1 MSSLPDIARC
11 RGLIRSMVVSLSLL
25 TTCFRPIPDSSFRF
39 VCEHLIFITHIIVA
53 LLMDLPKEGHI
64 RVAEDTVNS
73 TAIGGPNIYS
83 IRHKSSNPS
92 LGRRSTREKDAEDP
106 HTNERDIRT
115 KQVCLPVHPSV
126 FGVIDERIGVWW
138 PLSLLVGPSH
148 NQVGI
153 VTHASS

>member
-1 MSSLPDIARC
+1 MSMLPAIARC

-25 TTCFRPIPDSSFRF
+25 TRYLLSSHSRF
-39 VCEHLIFITHIIVA
+39 QFSFICEHLIFTTHIIVA

-64 RVAEDTVNS
+64 RVAEDTINS
-73 TAIGGPNIYS
+73 TATGGPNIYS

-92 LGRRSTREKDAEDP
+92 LGRRSTKEKDAEDP
-106 HTNERDIRT
+106 HTDERDIRT
-115 KQVCLPVHPSV
+115 KQVCLPVHPCV

-148 NQVGI
+148 I
-153 VTHASS
+153 IR